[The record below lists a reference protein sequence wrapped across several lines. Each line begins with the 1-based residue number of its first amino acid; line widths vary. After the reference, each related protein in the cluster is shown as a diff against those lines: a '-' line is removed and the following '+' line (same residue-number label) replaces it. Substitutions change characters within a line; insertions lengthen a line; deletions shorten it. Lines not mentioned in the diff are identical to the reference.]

1 MSEKRPVKLLA
12 KQYKIRNDAG
22 VLYTTHTPIDCN
34 DLNAPECAFERAQV
48 EAKVLI
54 IVSEGNEADQAAAEE
69 AAIAAAEAAA
79 AEEAERL
86 KAEAAAEAEAAEA
99 AAAAAAAE
107 AEAAAAAEAA
117 TKPAKKA

>member
-48 EAKVLI
+48 DAKVLI
-54 IVSEGNEADQAAAEE
+54 IVSEGSEADQAAAEE
-69 AAIAAAEAAA
+69 AAIAAAEEAAA
-79 AEEAERL
+79 AEAE
-86 KAEAAAEAEAAEA
+86 AEAEAAEA
-99 AAAAAAAE
+99 AAA
-107 AEAAAAAEAA
+107 EAAL
-117 TKPAKKA
+117 KPAKKA

>member
-1 MSEKRPVKLLA
+1 MSAKRPVKLLA
-12 KQYKIRNDAG
+12 KQYKIRNDFG

-54 IVSEGNEADQAAAEE
+54 IVSEGSEAEQAAAEE

-86 KAEAAAEAEAAEA
+86 KAEAD
-99 AAAAAAAE
+99 AAAAE
-107 AEAAAAAEAA
+107 EAEKLAAEEAAA
-117 TKPAKKA
+117 KPAKKA